1 MTAWCVAVILRNS
14 KDEKR
19 RLVSVLQVA
28 DATLLLN
35 TSEMLAFRF
44 VPINKSNNFDKTK
57 AEVTYDARKVSSP
70 IWRISPLLY
79 C

>member
-1 MTAWCVAVILRNS
+1 MRYLKSTPKAWTFFMLLILPLI
-14 KDEKR
+14 KDKSGRSLIYRHE
-19 RLVSVLQVA
+19 L
-28 DATLLLN
+28 TLG
-35 TSEMLAFRF
+35 FRF